1 MNFYIYKTKIEPSK
15 NMVLDNMEG
24 YLSSLPI
31 ASTKS
36 FGIKYVEPG
45 MNVTVKVPLNMI
57 EGSLLRYNYAKLTD
71 EEGHRWYYFITGS
84 TTRARRTV
92 SFTLSMDT
100 LNTFWTDISAAAHL
114 SPETK
119 IIREHQDRYDQDTA
133 VRNAQ
138 GNWECL
144 PKIDKFNEGLNPL
157 TDSYI
162 SSYEMKSDKEYTAN
176 ANMTEKWYVIY
187 ATRDDISVNNTAN
200 PVIKYAVPGKARK
213 RINASQTG
221 PDSLDITLLIPDHK
235 TTYIIDEGYTTN
247 FSIKQGATNQSAAI
261 GYVPENHPDWT
272 LRAIKIKRIS
282 LALFQISVL
291 YYTGE
296 SYPYSFHHED
306 IWYTSTDASV
316 PPVVTLSGAA
326 LHIYTSSYDS
336 LTSLPVI
343 PTKSTQVNTLV
354 GNIPAVYSA
363 TFAGP
368 DAIDN
373 SNSHFIRIVES
384 PYVPA
389 KLTADSYN
397 FSLTGWTFDYGYKMW
412 KQNIGSAPMYSKIE
426 DSLITELSKTT
437 ITPDA
442 TASRGTVYETK
453 FFSPEFYSLSF
464 VYNNEG
470 FAIPLDRITPSTTG
484 KTYVNIDYYLTNSM
498 NCDKLFKF
506 GYSTDDPEFVSR
518 MPHDNF
524 LYSSRSTERPIQ
536 NSSYVDYLR
545 SGYNYDQEATKQAN
559 RKAIFDSIVGI
570 AIGSTGTATQI
581 AIQNFGYAEGIK
593 PLLEARN
600 KSLEA
605 ANKTYM
611 DAYNAGMTA
620 DPIKDPGAALDA
632 YEKFFGLGGTPSA
645 AETRDAAIKKADET
659 YRSAAK
665 PYAVK
670 TGLSAAT
677 LATQTAGSIA
687 SNVFNAVNTIQSNNR
702 SFAKSLSQA
711 QIAKATMV
719 GTAPTDLMSIQGD
732 KLEVFRYGL
741 TPEVSAPIS
750 DLFYYNGYAHPV
762 KGIPEFSSR
771 YWFNYVMCEPQFIN
785 VEDQPWLEYVDDIK
799 ARFGLG
805 ITVYHRHNNTYD
817 FEQTHENFESWMME
831 D

>member
-1 MNFYIYKTKIEPSK
+1 MNLYIYKTKIEPSK
-15 NMVLDNMEG
+15 NMVIDNVEA

-57 EGSLLRYNYAKLTD
+57 EGSLLHYNYAKLTD
-71 EEGHRWYYFITGS
+71 EEGHKWYYFITGS

-119 IIREHQDRYDQDTA
+119 IIREHQDRYNQDTA

-157 TDSYI
+157 ADSYI

-187 ATRDDISVNNTAN
+187 ATRDDISVNNTTN
-200 PVIKYAVPGKARK
+200 PIIKYAVPGKARK

-221 PDSLDITLLIPDHK
+221 PGSLDITNLIPVGK
-235 TTYIIDEGYTTN
+235 TTYIIDEGYVTN
-247 FSIKQGATNQSAAI
+247 LNVKQGPVNQDTGL
-261 GYVPENHPDWT
+261 GYVPEGHPDWT
-272 LRAIKIKRIS
+272 LRAIKIKRIDS
-282 LALFQISVL
+282 TSFRISVL
-291 YYTGE
+291 YYTGK
-296 SYPYSFHHED
+296 SYPYSFDHED
-306 IWYTSTDASV
+306 AWYTSTGSTFT
-316 PPVVTLSGAA
+316 VVITLSGAA
-326 LHIYTSSYDS
+326 LHIYTSSYDN
-336 LTSLPVI
+336 LTSIPVI

-354 GNIPAVYSA
+354 GNIPPAYSA

-373 SNSHFIRIVES
+373 SNSHFIKIIES

-389 KLTADSYN
+389 KLTIDSGN

-412 KQNIGSAPMYSKIE
+412 KQNIGSAPMYSKVE

-559 RKAIFDSIVGI
+559 RKAIVDSIFSI
-570 AIGSTGTATQI
+570 LMGSTGTATQI
-581 AIQNFGYAEGIK
+581 AIQNFGYA
-593 PLLEARN
+593 
-600 KSLEA
+600 
-605 ANKTYM
+605 ANKNRIE
-611 DAYNAGMTA
+611 ANKAN
-620 DPIKDPGAALDA
+620 ALDNTDVEYQKLA
-632 YEKFFGLGGTPSA
+632 EKYGEDKIDSPVVSQ
-645 AETRDAAIKKADET
+645 EVDRIIMRDARMAGQARLDT
-659 YRSAAK
+659 RALTM
-665 PYAVK
+665 K
-670 TGLSAAT
+670 TGLSIAAM
-677 LATQTAGSIA
+677 AIQAAGSIG
-687 SNVFNAVNTIQSNNR
+687 SNIVNAVNAIQSNNR
-702 SFAKSLSQA
+702 SLAKSLSQA

-741 TPEVSAPIS
+741 RPEVSAPIS
-750 DLFYYNGYAHPV
+750 DLFYYNGYSHPV

-831 D
+831 E

>member
-1 MNFYIYKTKIEPSK
+1 MNLYIYKTKIEPSK
-15 NMVLDNMEG
+15 NMVIDNMEG

-57 EGSLLRYNYAKLTD
+57 EGSLLHYNYAKLTD
-71 EEGHRWYYFITGS
+71 EEGHKWYYFVTGS

-92 SFTLSMDT
+92 EFTLSMDT

-200 PVIKYAVPGKARK
+200 PIIKYAVPGKARK

-221 PDSLDITLLIPDHK
+221 PGSLDITNLIPAGK
-235 TTYIIDEGYTTN
+235 TAYIIDEGYVTN
-247 FSIKQGATNQSAAI
+247 LNVKQGPTNLNTGL
-261 GYVPENHPDWT
+261 GYVPEDHPDWT
-272 LRAIKIKRIS
+272 LRAIKIKRIDS
-282 LALFQISVL
+282 TSFRISVL
-291 YYTGE
+291 YYTGK
-296 SYPYSFHHED
+296 SYPYSFDHED
-306 IWYTSTDASV
+306 AWYTSTGSTFT
-316 PPVVTLSGAA
+316 VVITLSGAA
-326 LHIYTSSYDS
+326 LHIYTSSYDD
-336 LTSLPVI
+336 LTSIPVI
-343 PTKSTQVNTLV
+343 PTKSTQVNALV

-373 SNSHFIRIVES
+373 SNSHFIKIVES

-389 KLTADSYN
+389 KLTIDSGN

-412 KQNIGSAPMYSKIE
+412 KQNIGSAPMYSKVE

-506 GYSTDDPEFVSR
+506 GYSTDDPNFVSR

-545 SGYNYDQEATKQAN
+545 SGYNYDQEATRQAN
-559 RKAIFDSIVGI
+559 RKVVWDSIFG
-570 AIGSTGTATQI
+570 ALMGSSGTATQI
-581 AIQNFGYAEGIK
+581 AIQNFGYKANANRIE
-593 PLLEARN
+593 
-600 KSLEA
+600 
-605 ANKTYM
+605 ANK
-611 DAYNAGMTA
+611 AN
-620 DPIKDPGAALDA
+620 ALDNTDVEYQKLA
-632 YEKFFGLGGTPSA
+632 EKYGEDKIDSPVVSQ
-645 AETRDAAIKKADET
+645 EVDRIIMRDARMASQARLDT
-659 YRSAAK
+659 RALTM
-665 PYAVK
+665 K
-670 TGLSAAT
+670 TGLSIAAM
-677 LATQTAGSIA
+677 AIQAAGSIG
-687 SNVFNAVNTIQSNNR
+687 SNIFNAYNAIQSNNR
-702 SFAKSLSQA
+702 SLAKSLSQA

-741 TPEVSAPIS
+741 RPEVSAPIS
-750 DLFYYNGYAHPV
+750 DLFYYNGYSHPV

-831 D
+831 E

>member
-1 MNFYIYKTKIEPSK
+1 MNLYIYKTKIEPSK
-15 NMVLDNMEG
+15 NMVIDKMED
-24 YLSSLPI
+24 YLSSLPV

-36 FGIKYVEPG
+36 FGIKYIEPG

-57 EGSLLRYNYAKLTD
+57 EGSLLHYNYAKLTD
-71 EEGHRWYYFITGS
+71 EEGHKWYYFITGS

-119 IIREHQDRYDQDTA
+119 IIREHQDIYDQDTA

-138 GNWECL
+138 GNWEFL

-221 PDSLDITLLIPDHK
+221 PDSLTITSLMPLGK
-235 TTYIIDEGYTTN
+235 TTYIIDEGYATN
-247 FSIKQGATNQSAAI
+247 FAIRQAGVTQQTGI
-261 GYVPENHPDWT
+261 GYVPSDHPEWT
-272 LRAIKIKRIS
+272 LRAIKIKRKS
-282 LALFQISVL
+282 DPGTADISVL

-306 IWYTSTDASV
+306 HWFTAGGDASLV
-316 PPVVTLSGAA
+316 MTLSGAA
-326 LHIYTSSYDS
+326 LHIYTSDYDS

-389 KLTADSYN
+389 KLTIDSGN

-506 GYSTDDPEFVSR
+506 GYSTDDPNFVSR

-545 SGYNYDQEATKQAN
+545 SGYNYDQEATKQAT
-559 RKAIFDSIVGI
+559 RKAIFDSIFGI
-570 AIGSTGTATQI
+570 LMGSTGTATQI
-581 AIQNFGYAEGIK
+581 GIQNLGYK
-593 PLLEARN
+593 
-600 KSLEA
+600 
-605 ANKTYM
+605 ANK
-611 DAYNAGMTA
+611 NRIKAGVEN
-620 DPIKDPGAALDA
+620 ALDNTDVEYQKLA
-632 YEKFFGLGGTPSA
+632 EKCGEDNDSPILSQ
-645 AETRDAAIKKADET
+645 ELDRIINRDARMAGQARLDT
-659 YRSAAK
+659 RALTG
-665 PYAVK
+665 K
-670 TGLSAAT
+670 TGLSIAAMGIQ
-677 LATQTAGSIA
+677 AAGSIG
-687 SNVFNAVNTIQSNNR
+687 SNIFNAYNAIQANNR
-702 SFAKSLSQA
+702 SLAKSLSQA

-741 TPEVSAPIS
+741 RPEVSAPIS
-750 DLFYYNGYAHPV
+750 DLFYYNGYSHPV

-831 D
+831 Y